1 MKLNTKALRYL
12 NASDWRTL
20 TAVETGSR
28 KHEVVPTP
36 VIVQLAKASQ
46 GDVQRSI
53 CVLAKANLIA
63 KVKNAKYDGYRLTYG
78 GLDYL
83 ALHSLQK
90 ARAVYSVG
98 NQIGVGKESDIF
110 VVSDDK
116 GEQRVLKIHRL
127 GRVSFKK
134 GVRNKRDYA
143 RTRAQKERAAGS
155 WMYMSRLAAVKEH
168 AFMAALH
175 EAGLSVPRPLGQNR
189 HQIVMSLVDGFP
201 LRQIEQV
208 ADPAALYAELMDMI
222 IALAHMGLIH
232 GDFNEFNI
240 MIKEEEAR
248 GGSGADDVQLVP
260 VLIDFPQ
267 MISVDHSNAEM
278 YFDRDVACVKR
289 FFERRFGFVAESQG
303 PFFHQVK
310 KGIGQGGG
318 RRRLDVQVEASGF
331 SKKMA
336 KELDAYMAE
345 HGVDGDAGSRRFQA
359 DASGLPSGRVRKL
372 RVEGEKLRHHPT
384 PPQVSTGLDLERAR
398 MRASP
403 LAWLVDFLLATTP
416 SLAGRHWRSEAAL
429 GDQRPRTPV
438 RALLAAAIPLE
449 RHYHHQPR
457 RAPPASPPYHH
468 HTLQRESA
476 PPAYLATPSLWTRSC
491 PYCASDRRCHSA
503 SAVPRGLDAL
513 PLGHAIVHRRR
524 RSRRTRPPI
533 PRSRRCAGDD
543 DPSSSTAAA
552 LRGAGAAMML
562 SSPPGSPDVARQRPQ
577 SMYTAAAAA
586 ASAACSP
593 EPASKSR
600 PQSMMFR
607 SPRSQSRLSQSSKQ
621 AVSRMSDDDAKT
633 SVKVVVRVRPPLGP
647 SDPGYDLIPQR
658 FQRSMVQVATPT
670 SLGVDS
676 PQGRRLFFFDHVFDQ
691 TVSQKGVWEY
701 LHDSVDSFLQGY
713 NVSILAYGQSGSG
726 KSYTMGTSGPAEQR
740 DASLKG
746 VIPRAAQHLFDSLEA
761 GGGSGQAH
769 ARQNSGI
776 KAPTRFSVAAAAA
789 AAAASSVAASSINAA
804 RTWEMSITYVE
815 IYNEQPRDLL
825 LSEALPSFERAN
837 VQIREDAKGRIFVEG
852 LTSVPVHSIDELL
865 SVLNRGSTIRQTD
878 ATAINDRSKLHFVDL
893 AGSER
898 LKNTGA
904 TGSRAREGI
913 NINAGLAALGKVISQ
928 LSSRSAPSHVSYRDS
943 KLTRMLQDS
952 LGGSAITYMIAC
964 VTPAEFHLSE
974 TLNTVQYATR
984 ARNIQIK
991 PKIQHI
997 QDDANKQALID
1008 RLRTERMNR
1017 PTERETE
1024 LQNQLLDVQESYGT
1038 LSQRHAKLI
1047 AELTQAND
1055 NDSQVPQIAGE
1066 SAVDRL
1072 KRSQAHQRQIE
1083 QMVLEYETTI
1093 QSLETN
1099 LSNTRSSLA
1108 ATESNLLERETKC
1121 AYVETVN
1128 QQLNNRVQKLIDRE
1142 SSMEQYLRDLEARL
1156 QHTDAGGQKSDA
1168 LASDLRREIARIR
1181 ESESNAEDYICTLEE
1196 RLAEADQDVEI
1207 LQRQVDRL
1215 ERLVERQRGLGRLD
1229 SLLCEFDQSHQRQA
1243 KPDVAH
1249 ANGLGKELPALPED
1263 PEGVELAGDAVP
1275 DTTAPSASPRSL
1287 LPDDTDPR
1295 PNPAQTQFM
1304 AEKFEAVSNE
1314 LFELRLEHEQ
1324 TSNELD
1330 LMSAKYHEALRTLA
1344 RMQDSLGESPHPSAN
1359 MDTALDTALR
1369 HTPPR
1374 DSFLEDGETRTLKD
1388 GQALPSLRSLSS
1400 ELSSAA
1406 ESPATTDTDITPVSK
1421 QPASGEV
1428 ATKEIK
1434 KLQTLL
1440 AEHERGMSEV
1450 TELYTQLQI
1459 EHRHT
1464 LSTVEKLKSD
1474 ISKAR
1479 PVSPATTLQPGMF
1492 RRIAP
1497 QLGLNGV
1504 DKGQR
1509 SITAIRSFVA
1519 EELDGQ
1525 PDKLEAAETHL
1536 SAASHELQFRFE
1548 RIQALEA
1555 ELKATKREMDMK
1567 TTIIS
1572 GLARERNS
1580 VQAGSSVDLSI
1591 VSQLRDQLIQKETE
1605 LKSAGQQS
1613 ARECESQLSSAKWEL
1628 NSALTKMETLKAQL
1642 AAPEGDAGFQQVAMS
1657 TAMQHERENY
1667 EDLISDLKE
1676 ALADQHKQTASQT
1689 TKIEELVELQSS
1701 LSQDALRLSA
1711 ELRAKNAQLEAQ
1723 TSRIVALEQELER
1736 ANSQLHAQNTSI
1748 ATLHESHRSS
1758 SEEMK
1763 LSHAAVLAA
1772 YDDQLADAKAKY
1784 ETLLGHHDATTAA
1797 NADAKTVHVHQLIKQ
1812 VEPALGH
1819 ATSADLLVGH
1829 IQDLVQEK
1837 QHVSEALARV
1847 NSTNQELER
1856 QLAHTHTLTELE
1868 DEVKDLSS
1876 KIANYQETIRSLAN
1890 EVGNHEDTIRA
1901 KSKLI
1906 EDHEATIS
1914 ALKED
1919 HSKKATL
1926 IEELEQQLQN
1936 SFDQHNNRISVITAT
1951 GNQALLEAQQRI
1963 ALLEREV
1970 DQRRSYQ
1977 DSDGSRSNTMKSIQR
1992 PQSPLSDAN
2001 NRSNSLSSNLRKS
2014 ASIASIPSPPP
2025 AIPLPP
2031 IPSIPGIAN
2040 GVTAPGQTSSPPQ
2053 SRHASKEVTAVPLPV
2068 SASATP
2074 SAHPASPVSQ
2084 SFARDT
2090 SATALRRQSA
2100 LIEEQEAR
2108 LRTVEKHLYAEKQ
2121 LTATL
2126 EEALVDLETQSNKL
2140 RADAEVWKKKAWAM
2154 EEEVG
2159 LLRKEKRS
2167 ERMSVLAM
2175 EEEVRKRREAEAA
2188 RAQLEERMRLLN
2200 ETSSGRKKKKG
2211 GGLNC
2216 F

>member
-1 MKLNTKALRYL
+1 MKLDTKALRYL

-20 TAVETGSR
+20 TAVETGTR
-28 KHEVVPTP
+28 NHEVVPTP
-36 VIVQLAKASQ
+36 LIAQLAKASQ

-53 CVLAKANLIA
+53 SLLAKANLIA

-90 ARAVYSVG
+90 ANVVYSVG

-110 VVSDDK
+110 VVSDEK

-143 RTRAQKERAAGS
+143 RTRAEKERGAGS

-168 AFMAALH
+168 AFMNALH

-201 LRQIEQV
+201 LRQIDQV
-208 ADPAALYAELMDMI
+208 PDPAGLYAELIEMI
-222 IALAHMGLIH
+222 VGLAHLGLIH

-240 MIKEEEAR
+240 MIKEEAQPE
-248 GGSGADDVQLVP
+248 GSPGDIQLVP

-267 MISVDHSNAEM
+267 MVSVDHANAEM

-289 FFERRFGFVAESQG
+289 FFQRRFGFVPDSKG
-303 PFFHQVK
+303 PFFHEVK
-310 KGIGQGGG
+310 KQVGQDGKK
-318 RRRLDVQVEASGF
+318 RLDVQVEASGF

-345 HGVDGDAGSRRFQA
+345 HGSYRPRAPRGHHARSVPFLSTLTLRPVVLDDTCHR
-359 DASGLPSGRVRKL
+359 GLP
-372 RVEGEKLRHHPT
+372 P
-384 PPQVSTGLDLERAR
+384 
-398 MRASP
+398 SP
-403 LAWLVDFLLATTP
+403 LPATTA
-416 SLAGRHWRSEAAL
+416 SL
-429 GDQRPRTPV
+429 
-438 RALLAAAIPLE
+438 
-449 RHYHHQPR
+449 
-457 RAPPASPPYHH
+457 
-468 HTLQRESA
+468 
-476 PPAYLATPSLWTRSC
+476 
-491 PYCASDRRCHSA
+491 
-503 SAVPRGLDAL
+503 
-513 PLGHAIVHRRR
+513 
-524 RSRRTRPPI
+524 
-533 PRSRRCAGDD
+533 
-543 DPSSSTAAA
+543 SSSSPQSP
-552 LRGAGAAMML
+552 L
-562 SSPPGSPDVARQRPQ
+562 SHLLSPVC
-577 SMYTAAAAA
+577 SMYTAATGAAG
-586 ASAACSP
+586 SP
-593 EPASKSR
+593 EPVSKSR
-600 PQSMMFR
+600 PQSLMFR

-621 AVSRMSDDDAKT
+621 AVSRLSDDEAKT

-658 FQRSMVQVATPT
+658 FQRSMVQVTSPT
-670 SLGVDS
+670 TLGVDS

-691 TVSQKGVWEY
+691 SVSQKGVWDY

-726 KSYTMGTSGPAEQR
+726 KSYTMGTSGPSEQR
-740 DASLKG
+740 DGSRKG
-746 VIPRAAQHLFDSLEA
+746 VIPRAAQHLFENLNAYAAQPPFEPT
-761 GGGSGQAH
+761 QAH
-769 ARQNSGI
+769 TRQNSAI
-776 KAPTRFSVAAAAA
+776 KPPTRFSLNAATISQAIQSAQP
-789 AAAASSVAASSINAA
+789 ASSRN
-804 RTWEMSITYVE
+804 WEMSITYVE

-825 LSEALPSFERAN
+825 LSEAPPTFERAN

-852 LTSVPVHSIDELL
+852 LTSVPVNSIDELL
-865 SVLNRGSTIRQTD
+865 NVLNRGSTIRQTD
-878 ATAINDRSKLHFVDL
+878 ATAINDRSSRSHAVFTINLRQSRPQAKDNRSSVTLDAQAGPDSQLAVESKLHFVDL

-904 TGSRAREGI
+904 TGNRAREGI

-952 LGGSAITYMIAC
+952 LGGNAITYMIAC

-974 TLNTVQYATR
+974 TLNTVQYAQR

-997 QDDANKQALID
+997 QDDADKQALID
-1008 RLRTERMNR
+1008 RLRTEVNFLRQQIRSTEGAADRRAGDALERINR
-1017 PTERETE
+1017 PSERETE
-1024 LQNQLLDVQESYGT
+1024 LQNQLLDVQESYST
-1038 LSQRHAKLI
+1038 LSQRHAKLV
-1047 AELTQAND
+1047 AELTNS
-1055 NDSQVPQIAGE
+1055 NDSQAPLMAGE

-1083 QMVLEYETTI
+1083 QIVLEYETTI

-1128 QQLNNRVQKLIDRE
+1128 QQLNTRVQKLIDRE
-1142 SSMEQYLRDLEARL
+1142 SSMEQYLQDIEARL
-1156 QHTDAGGQKSDA
+1156 QNTDDGGQKSDA
-1168 LASDLRREIARIR
+1168 LVSELRKELARLR
-1181 ESESNAEDYICTLEE
+1181 DSESNAEDYICTLEE
-1196 RLAEADQDVEI
+1196 RLAEADQDLEI

-1215 ERLVERQRGLGRLD
+1215 EHIVERQRGLGKLD
-1229 SLLCEFDQSHQRQA
+1229 SLLSDLDQSHRQTHHEA
-1243 KPDVAH
+1243 SPHQNGH
-1249 ANGLGKELPALPED
+1249 AKELPALLED
-1263 PEGVELAGDAVP
+1263 PEGVEQGSGEESNGVEEASRAVGLGASDDA
-1275 DTTAPSASPRSL
+1275 DSRPS
-1287 LPDDTDPR
+1287 
-1295 PNPAQTQFM
+1295 PAQTQFM
-1304 AEKFEAVSNE
+1304 VEKFEAVSNE

-1344 RMQDSLGESPHPSAN
+1344 RMQDSLGQSQPAAE
-1359 MDTALDTALR
+1359 LDNGLEHRA
-1369 HTPPR
+1369 PR
-1374 DSFLEDGETRTLKD
+1374 DSFLEDDQTRALKD
-1388 GQALPSLRSLSS
+1388 DGELLPSLPSLSS
-1400 ELSSAA
+1400 ELSSAGQ
-1406 ESPATTDTDITPVSK
+1406 SPATTHTDITPVSK
-1421 QPASGEV
+1421 QPVSGEL
-1428 ATKEIK
+1428 ASQEIK
-1434 KLQTLL
+1434 KLQGLL

-1450 TELYTQLQI
+1450 TQLYTQLQI
-1459 EHRHT
+1459 EHRQT
-1464 LSTVEKLKSD
+1464 LNTVEKLKSD
-1474 ISKAR
+1474 INKTR
-1479 PVSPATTLQPGMF
+1479 PASPATLQAGMF
-1492 RRIAP
+1492 RRMGP
-1497 QLGLNGV
+1497 QFGVNGV

-1509 SITAIRSFVA
+1509 SVTAIRAFIA
-1519 EELDGQ
+1519 EEFDGQ
-1525 PDKLEAAETHL
+1525 PDKLESAENHL
-1536 SAASHELQFRFE
+1536 SAASHELQVRFE
-1548 RIQALEA
+1548 RIQALET
-1555 ELKATKREMDMK
+1555 ELKAVKKEMDMK

-1580 VQAGSSVDLSI
+1580 IQAGSSVDLSI

-1605 LKSAGQQS
+1605 LKLLHESYARREQS
-1613 ARECESQLSSAKWEL
+1613 LQDGLRELSSRQSSPMPASPSEDHAAKIQSLEEQLAAIREEHAASKKSAEESSLQLASTRWEL
-1628 NSALTKMETLKAQL
+1628 SSALTKMETLRAQL
-1642 AAPEGDAGFQQVAMS
+1642 PVPEGDAGFQQLAVS

-1676 ALADQHKQTASQT
+1676 ALAEQHKKNAVQT
-1689 TKIEELVELQSS
+1689 TKIEELVEQQASLNDQS
-1701 LSQDALRLSA
+1701 LRLA
-1711 ELRAKNAQLEAQ
+1711 EELKAKNAELEQ
-1723 TSRIVALEQELER
+1723 QQSRIAALEQELDEAR
-1736 ANSQLHAQNTSI
+1736 SALDCHKASLA
-1748 ATLHESHRSS
+1748 ALHESHRTET
-1758 SEEMK
+1758 EELK
-1763 LSHAAVLAA
+1763 GAHAGALAG
-1772 YDDQLADAKAKY
+1772 YDDQLAAMKAKFDKLQGPDATANGDAKAV
-1784 ETLLGHHDATTAA
+1784 DAV
-1797 NADAKTVHVHQLIKQ
+1797 DQLIQ
-1812 VEPALGH
+1812 EVEPALGH
-1819 ATSADLLVGH
+1819 PTSAALLAGH
-1829 IQDLVQEK
+1829 IQDLAQEK
-1837 QHVSEALARV
+1837 KHISDALARV

-1856 QLAHTHTLTELE
+1856 QLSHTHSLAELE
-1868 DEVKDLSS
+1868 DEVKDLTS

-1890 EVGNHEDTIRA
+1890 EVGNHEETIREKA
-1901 KSKLI
+1901 RLI
-1906 EDHEATIS
+1906 EEHEATI
-1914 ALKED
+1914 AGLKEE
-1919 HSKKATL
+1919 HLKKATL
-1926 IEELEQQLQN
+1926 IDELEDQLQN

-1951 GNQALLEAQQRI
+1951 GNQALMEAQQRI

-1970 DQRRSYQ
+1970 VDRRRSYQ
-1977 DSDGSRSNTMKSIQR
+1977 ESDGGSRTNTMKSTQR

-2031 IPSIPGIAN
+2031 IPTIPGIST
-2040 GVTAPGQTSSPPQ
+2040 TAASAAGPGQASSPPQ
-2053 SRHASKEVTAVPLPV
+2053 SRHASKEVTAAPPTA
-2068 SASATP
+2068 SASATTSP
-2074 SAHPASPVSQ
+2074 YPASPVSQ

-2090 SATALRRQSA
+2090 NATALRRQSA
-2100 LIEEQEAR
+2100 LIEEQESR

-2140 RADAEVWKKKAWAM
+2140 RADADVWKKKAWAM
-2154 EEEVG
+2154 EEELS
-2159 LLRKEKRS
+2159 LLKKEKRS

-2200 ETSSGRKKKKG
+2200 ETSNGKKKKKG